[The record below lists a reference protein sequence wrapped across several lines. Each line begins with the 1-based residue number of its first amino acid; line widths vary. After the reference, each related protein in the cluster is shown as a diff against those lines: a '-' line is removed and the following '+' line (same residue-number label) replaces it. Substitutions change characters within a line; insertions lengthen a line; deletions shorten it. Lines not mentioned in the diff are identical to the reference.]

1 MPFFEPPTA
10 INNSVNIQSV
20 PVEDDNI
27 VNFLSPTG
35 DNEYVSAKD
44 ALENSDIYSAV
55 NQISGD
61 LATVQLM
68 ANMPRAQG
76 IRVIC

>member
-10 INNSVNIQSV
+10 IKNSVNIQSV
-20 PVEDDNI
+20 PVDDDNI

-61 LATVQLM
+61 FVDCRINPNAVRTKKISFL
-68 ANMPRAQG
+68 
-76 IRVIC
+76 